1 LPGRFPA
8 KKQFFCGCYGK
19 KNVMTAFDTRLFPKK
34 NVMTAFDTRLFP
46 ERELRL
52 LIEWLGGEWQG
63 TRVGERVTIA
73 P

>member
-1 LPGRFPA
+1 
-8 KKQFFCGCYGK
+8 
-19 KNVMTAFDTRLFPKK
+19 MTAFDTRLFPKK

>member
-8 KKQFFCGCYGK
+8 QKQFFCGCYG
-19 KNVMTAFDTRLFPKK
+19 KK

>member
-1 LPGRFPA
+1 
-8 KKQFFCGCYGK
+8 
-19 KNVMTAFDTRLFPKK
+19 
-34 NVMTAFDTRLFP
+34 MTAFDTRLFP

-63 TRVGERVTIA
+63 ARVGERVTIA